1 MIVDRKNFPLIEAKL
16 DFRTK
21 PIGSIQITKT
31 AMLKIVSSIPED
43 ASIGVMRNALVDAY
57 RTSDSDVAS
66 LFNSFSGTNADKY
79 RETIAILNADNPE
92 KSDIV
97 GFDHKAY
104 QADYKSKFDILN
116 AQLLY
121 EIRFT
126 DSTAVEFAK
135 FLPVSFGV
143 DFDRNL
149 YTLQVSDTF
158 RNVYV
163 DALNNI
169 RKNPTVL
176 SVHKVVGNSYTRV
189 GKFYY
194 TNRFGL
200 LRPDYT
206 ITQQEFYANIFNQIS
221 DGEIMNPTRNQLKG
235 EVYTVVDVDNTLIQ

>member
-16 DFRTK
+16 DIRTK
-21 PIGSIQITKT
+21 PIGTIQITKT

-43 ASIGVMRNALVDAY
+43 TSIGVMRNALVDAY

-66 LFNSFSGTNADKY
+66 LFNSFSGTDAYKY
-79 RETIAILNADNPE
+79 QETIAILNAVDPS
-92 KSDIV
+92 KSNIS

-116 AQLLY
+116 AKLLY
-121 EIRFT
+121 QIKFA

-163 DALNNI
+163 DATNNI
-169 RKNPTVL
+169 RKNSTVL
-176 SVHKVVGNSYTRV
+176 SVHKVVGNSFTRV

-206 ITQQEFYANIFNQIS
+206 TTLNDFYDVNNLAS
-221 DGEIMNPTRNQLKG
+221 EINPTRNQLEGK
-235 EVYTVVDVDNTLIQ
+235 VYTVVDVDNTEI

>member
-16 DFRTK
+16 DTRTK
-21 PIGSIQITKT
+21 PIGTIQITKT

-43 ASIGVMRNALVDAY
+43 ASIKTMAY
-57 RTSDSDVAS
+57 NVIGQYLSSDGDVVQTY
-66 LFNSFSGTNADKY
+66 NSFTGTTEYKT
-79 RETIAILNADNPE
+79 EQTFIALMAKNSNYSNLP
-92 KSDIV
+92 
-97 GFDHKAY
+97 GYDHKAY
-104 QADYKSKFDILN
+104 QADYKSKFDIIN

-121 EIRFT
+121 EIKFT

-135 FLPVSFGV
+135 FIPVSFGV
-143 DFDRNL
+143 EFDRNL

-158 RNVYV
+158 RDVYV

-176 SVHKVVGNSYTRV
+176 SVHKVVGDSYTRV

-206 ITQQEFYANIFNQIS
+206 TTLTDFYANANNDFDNLA
-221 DGEIMNPTRNQLKG
+221 NPTRNQLEGK
-235 EVYTVVDVDNTLIQ
+235 VYTVVDVDNTEI

>member
-21 PIGSIQITKT
+21 PIGVIQITKT

-43 ASIGVMRNALVDAY
+43 ASIGVMRNALVDSY
-57 RTSDSDVAS
+57 RASDTNVAN
-66 LFNSFSGTNADKY
+66 LFNGFSGTDAYKY
-79 RETIAILNADNPE
+79 QETIKILNAVDPSR
-92 KSDIV
+92 SDIP

-104 QADYKSKFDILN
+104 QADYKAKFDILN
-116 AQLLY
+116 AKLLY
-121 EIRFT
+121 EIKFT

-135 FLPVSFGV
+135 FVPTSFGV
-143 DFDRNL
+143 EFDRNL

-158 RNVYV
+158 RDVFV

-169 RKNPTVL
+169 RKNTTVL
-176 SVHKVVGNSYTRV
+176 SVRKVVGNSYTTV

-200 LRPDYT
+200 LRPDFTTTVNNFYGVNNLPNVINPSKNLLEGNVFT
-206 ITQQEFYANIFNQIS
+206 I
-221 DGEIMNPTRNQLKG
+221 L
-235 EVYTVVDVDNTLIQ
+235 DVDNVNR

>member
-1 MIVDRKNFPLIEAKL
+1 MIVNRKNFPLIEAKL

-21 PIGSIQITKT
+21 PIGTIQITKT

-57 RTSDSDVAS
+57 VASDTDVAN
-66 LFNSFSGTNADKY
+66 LFNGFSGTDEYKY
-79 RETIAILNADNPE
+79 QETIKILNGVDPA
-92 KSDIV
+92 KSSIP

-135 FLPVSFGV
+135 FIPVSFGV
-143 DFDRNL
+143 EFDRNL
-149 YTLQVSDTF
+149 YTLQVSNTF
-158 RNVYV
+158 REVYV
-163 DALNNI
+163 DASNNI
-169 RKNPTVL
+169 RKNSTVL

-206 ITQQEFYANIFNQIS
+206 TSSTIFYSDIFSKIE
-221 DGEIMNPTRNQLKG
+221 DLINPTRNQLEGK
-235 EVYTVVDVDNTLIQ
+235 VYTVVDVDNTEI